1 MKPFDQWVMED
12 PTTPL
17 HQKPML
23 PEGLWEDKRGVIMAQ
38 CRVCERWY
46 AYGGDPEDGFDP
58 NMSYCGGSPRCC
70 P

>member
-1 MKPFDQWVMED
+1 MRAFEDWVQED

-17 HQKPML
+17 NQKPAL
-23 PEGLWEDKRGVIMAQ
+23 PEGLWEDKNGNILAE

-46 AYGGDPEDGFDP
+46 QWDGDPADGYDDD
-58 NMSYCGGSPRCC
+58 MSYCGGSERCC